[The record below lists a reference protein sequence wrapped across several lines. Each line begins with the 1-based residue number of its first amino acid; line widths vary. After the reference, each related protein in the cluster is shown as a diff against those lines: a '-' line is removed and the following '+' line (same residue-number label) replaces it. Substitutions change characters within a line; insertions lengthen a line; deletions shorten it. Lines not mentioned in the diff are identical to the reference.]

1 MLKTASYIYIV
12 SRAHGLSTRLMTL
25 DELESLRKA
34 TDLSALIDLLTRD
47 DYVQLLSSV
56 ERNKIDAATL
66 NRLFSKVYVDRLIYF
81 TKISQGRFRDFMMG
95 YIKRLEIENLR
106 RVLRAKLRMKEIT
119 FDDLIPIPRG
129 YTTLNFQELVNVSAF
144 DDISYHLSPTIYRE
158 AQDAMQMAKNINNTL
173 PVELAVEAIY
183 FSKLLEVAKKLPSN
197 KRILDIIR
205 NEYFSKLVYYIF
217 GLKFLETPL
226 IMLERYSALISRN
239 LSVPPIFINDLLR
252 SREDVA
258 LNLILRSRFRWVV
271 NFIEDA
277 VERKSVN
284 DLYRGVLKGFRVF
297 HEDISKRHPLDASY
311 ILWYLY
317 SIEYEYMNLVQI
329 ATAKELGLGSEDIML
344 Y

>member
-12 SRAHGLSTRLMTL
+12 SRAHGLSTRLMTP

-34 TDLSALIDLLTRD
+34 RDLQTLIDLLTRD
-47 DYVQLLSSV
+47 DYVQVISSV
-56 ERNKIDAATL
+56 ERDRIDAATL
-66 NRLFSKVYVDRLIYF
+66 NRMFSRVYVDRLIYF

-95 YIKRLEIENLR
+95 YIRRLEIENLR
-106 RVLRAKLRMKEIT
+106 RVLRAKLRRRKILL
-119 FDDLIPIPRG
+119 DDLIPIPRG
-129 YTTLNFQELVNVSAF
+129 YTTLNFQELVNVSTI
-144 DDISYHLSPTIYRE
+144 DDISYHLSPTIYRG
-158 AQDAMQMAKNINNTL
+158 AQDVMSMAKNINNTL

-197 KRILDIIR
+197 KRIADIIR
-205 NEYFSKLVYYIF
+205 NEYFSKLVYYVF

-239 LSVPPIFINDLLR
+239 LSVPVTFINDLLR

-258 LNLILRSRFRWVV
+258 INLILRSRFRWIVDY
-271 NFIEDA
+271 IEDA
-277 VERKSVN
+277 VDRMSVN
-284 DLYRGVLKGFRVF
+284 DLYRGVLKGFRNF
-297 HEDISKRHPLDASY
+297 HMDISKRHPLDAAY

-317 SIEYEYMNLVQI
+317 SIEYEYINLIQI
-329 ATAKELGLGSEDIML
+329 ATAKELGLGSEDIIL